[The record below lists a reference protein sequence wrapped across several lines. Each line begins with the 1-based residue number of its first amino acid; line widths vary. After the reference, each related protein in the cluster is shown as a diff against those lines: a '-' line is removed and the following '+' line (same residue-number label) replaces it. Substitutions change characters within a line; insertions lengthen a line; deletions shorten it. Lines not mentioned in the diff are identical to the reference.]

1 MNEST
6 GSELSSMF
14 SGKRIIILVIVVAAI
29 VIAALPKLTRP
40 GNSGSGGGLSAGEAS
55 IPVKGYIVRPM
66 RLDDNIHTT
75 GTLIANEEVELR
87 SEVSGKI
94 TKIYFEE
101 GSSVK
106 KGQMLIKINDSELQA
121 QLLQQKYRQELALQ
135 REQRQRE
142 LLKGNLVSQQEYD
155 IALNELNTMK
165 AGLQLVRAQIEKTE
179 IHAPFDGTIGL
190 KFVSEGSFISTT
202 TRIASLQDVNP
213 IKIDFSVPEK
223 YAGRV
228 QKGAAVKF
236 HAQGSGKMLE
246 GVVYAVEPKIEQAT
260 RTLLLRAS
268 SPNPLR
274 EMLPGSFA
282 EVELTI
288 QSIPN
293 ALTIPAQALIPEMSG
308 QKVYLY
314 KDGRAHSQSV
324 QIGIRTSAAIQVT
337 KGILPGDTIITS
349 GILQVRH
356 GSLVI
361 LSEIN

>member
-1 MNEST
+1 
-6 GSELSSMF
+6 MF
-14 SGKRIIILVIVVAAI
+14 SRKRIIILVIVIAAI
-29 VIAALPKLTRP
+29 VIAALPRLTRSG
-40 GNSGSGGGLSAGEAS
+40 GNSVGGGGSSSGEARL
-55 IPVKGYIVRPM
+55 PVKGYIAQPL
-66 RLDDNIHTT
+66 RLDDKIMTT

-94 TKIYFEE
+94 IKIYFEE

-106 KGQMLIKINDSELQA
+106 KGQMLVKINDSELQA
-121 QLLQQKYRQELALQ
+121 QLLQQKYRVELARQ

-142 LLKGNLVSQQEYD
+142 LLKGNLISQQEYD
-155 IALNELNTMK
+155 VALNELNTMK
-165 AGLQLVRAQIEKTE
+165 AGLQLVKAQIEKTE
-179 IHAPFDGTIGL
+179 IRAPFDGTIGL

-236 HAQGSGKMLE
+236 QAQGSGKVLQ

-260 RTLLLRAS
+260 RTLLLRAT

-274 EMLPGSFA
+274 ELLPGSFA

-293 ALTIPAQALIPEMSG
+293 ALTIPAQALIPEISG

-314 KDGRAHSQSV
+314 RSGRVQSQTV
-324 QIGIRTSAAIQVT
+324 QIGIRTSTAIQIT
-337 KGILPGDTIITS
+337 KGILPGDTVITS
-349 GILQVRH
+349 GILQVRQ
-356 GSLVI
+356 GSPVT

>member
-1 MNEST
+1 
-6 GSELSSMF
+6 MF
-14 SGKRIIILVIVVAAI
+14 SRKRIIILVIVVAAI
-29 VIAALPKLTRP
+29 VIAALPKLTRS
-40 GNSGSGGGLSAGEAS
+40 GDNSRSGGASAGEAR
-55 IPVKGYIVRPM
+55 IPVKGYIAQPL
-66 RLDDNIHTT
+66 RLDDKILTT

-106 KGQMLIKINDSELQA
+106 KGQMLVKINDSELQA
-121 QLLQQKYRQELALQ
+121 QLLQQKYREELARQ
-135 REQRQRE
+135 RERRQRE

-155 IALNELNTMK
+155 VALNELNTMK
-165 AGLQLVRAQIEKTE
+165 AGLQLVKAQIEKTE
-179 IHAPFDGTIGL
+179 IRAPFDGTIGL

-236 HAQGSGKMLE
+236 HAQGSGNVLE
-246 GVVYAVEPKIEQAT
+246 GMVYAVEPRIEQAT
-260 RTLLLRAS
+260 RTLLLRAR
-268 SPNPLR
+268 SPNPMRAL
-274 EMLPGSFA
+274 LPGSFA

-293 ALTIPAQALIPEMSG
+293 ALTIPAEALIPEISG

-314 KDGRAHSQSV
+314 RNGRVQSQGV
-324 QIGIRTSAAIQVT
+324 QIGIRTSTAIQIT
-337 KGILPGDTIITS
+337 KGIVPGDTVITS
-349 GILQVRH
+349 GILQVRQ
-356 GSLVI
+356 GSPVT